1 MDILEEFLISKK
13 YNFLRLDGGTAIDM
27 RRDMVDKFQNS
38 DDVFVFLLSTRA
50 GGLGVT
56 LTKADSVIFFDNDWN
71 PTMDEQA
78 IDRAH
83 RIGRTENI

>member
-1 MDILEEFLISKK
+1 M
-13 YNFLRLDGGTAIDM
+13 
-27 RRDMVDKFQNS
+27 
-38 DDVFVFLLSTRA
+38 FLLSTRA

-56 LTKADSVIFFDNDWN
+56 LTKADCVIFFDNDWN

-83 RIGRTENI
+83 RIGRTEDI